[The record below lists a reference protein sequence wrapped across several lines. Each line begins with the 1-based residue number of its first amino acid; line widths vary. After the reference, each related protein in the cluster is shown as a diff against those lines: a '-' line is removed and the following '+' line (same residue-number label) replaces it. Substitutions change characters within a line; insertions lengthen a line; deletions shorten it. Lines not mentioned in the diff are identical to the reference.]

1 MNRTIEAI
9 KHHMG
14 PSKPTPAPGA
24 NKRPATRSGTFAIG
38 GDIRVH
44 RLGFGAMQLTGPG
57 VWGEPAD
64 RAQAIAVLRR
74 AIELG
79 INLIDTADSYGPYV
93 SEELIREALHP
104 YPAGLVIATKAGL
117 ARTGPSD
124 WTPLGRPEYLR
135 QECEMSLR
143 RLGVERIDLFQL
155 HRIDPKVSADDQFG
169 LLRDL
174 QSEGKVRH
182 VGLSEVKVT
191 EIEAAR
197 RIVPIATV
205 QNHYNLAYRSSEDVL
220 DYCTRENIGLMP
232 LSPLATGDL
241 AKSGGPLRRAAARL
255 NAQPVQVA
263 LAWLLRKS
271 PVMLPIPGTSKVKH
285 LEENTAAAL
294 LELDDSIMNELERQ
308 PAADETP

>member
-1 MNRTIEAI
+1 MSTNVQAMT
-9 KHHMG
+9 
-14 PSKPTPAPGA
+14 APE
-24 NKRPATRSGTFAIG
+24 RRHQTHPQPATRSGTFAIG
-38 GDIRVH
+38 GDLTVH
-44 RLGFGAMQLTGPG
+44 RLGFGAMRLTGPG
-57 VWGEPAD
+57 VWGDPAD
-64 RAQAIAVLRR
+64 RTEAIAVLRR

-117 ARTGPSD
+117 ARTGPGE
-124 WTPLGRPEYLR
+124 WIPLGRPEYLR

-143 RLGVERIDLFQL
+143 RLSVERIDLFQL

-182 VGLSEVKVT
+182 VGLSEVNVA

-205 QNHYNLAYRSSEDVL
+205 QNHYNLVYRSSEDVL
-220 DYCTRENIGLMP
+220 DYCTRENIGFIP
-232 LSPLATGDL
+232 FFPLATGDL

-271 PVMLPIPGTSKVKH
+271 PLMLPIPGTSKVKH

-308 PAADETP
+308 RG

>member
-1 MNRTIEAI
+1 MSTNIQAMTTPRHRHRTD
-9 KHHMG
+9 
-14 PSKPTPAPGA
+14 PQ
-24 NKRPATRSGTFAIG
+24 PATRSGTFAIG
-38 GDIRVH
+38 GDLTVH
-44 RLGFGAMQLTGPG
+44 RLGFGAMRLTGPG

-64 RAQAIAVLRR
+64 RTEAIAVLRR

-117 ARTGPSD
+117 ARTGPGN
-124 WTPLGRPEYLR
+124 WIPLGRPEYLR

-182 VGLSEVKVT
+182 VGLSEVNVA

-205 QNHYNLAYRSSEDVL
+205 QNQYNLVYRSSEDVL
-220 DYCTRENIGLMP
+220 DYCTRENIGFIP
-232 LSPLATGDL
+232 FFPLATGDL
-241 AKSGGPLRRAAARL
+241 ARSGGPLRRAAARL
-255 NAQPVQVA
+255 NAQPSQVA
-263 LAWLLRKS
+263 LAWLLKKS

-285 LEENTAAAL
+285 VEENTTAAL
-294 LELDDSIMNELERQ
+294 LELDDSVMDELERQ
-308 PAADETP
+308 RG